1 MRYYDIRLTNPT
13 TGQIARSWTSHPN
26 GKFDPQSL
34 LVEFDIVTS
43 RFAVP
48 TGLSTVTIY
57 GVSLQDL
64 FQANHFGLFQ
74 NALGLFQPSH
84 AFTMLGGMQA
94 GLPLANPKQAGL
106 LVSGVVLQ
114 SWGNWEGTDMT
125 LDLQVTGSGGYT
137 ISNPAS
143 IVLNWTKGTELS
155 VALTNCLKQA
165 FPQYPVKVS
174 IKSGLVQNHDEVGYF
189 STLDQLGQ
197 WLEQLTSQRFN
208 SPVDLCNQGAA
219 LFAFDVSYNPVP
231 VQLAYT
237 DLVGQPTWIGP
248 QEMQIKL
255 VMRGDLTIGGL
266 VKLPLG
272 IQDNPGIVQ
281 TAAAANASSL
291 RYKSTFSGNFRIQQI
306 RHIGNSRS
314 PDGASWVTVINCVP
328 YA

>member
-13 TGQIARSWTSHPN
+13 TGQVARSWTSHPL

-43 RFAVP
+43 TYAVP
-48 TGLSTVTIY
+48 VGASTVTIY
-57 GVSLQDL
+57 GVALQDL

-74 NALGLFQPSH
+74 NALGLLQPSH
-84 AFTMLGGMQA
+84 AFTMLGGMQK

-125 LDLQVTGSGGYT
+125 LDLLVSPSGGYS
-137 ISNPAS
+137 ISNPAP
-143 IVLNWTKGTELS
+143 IVMNWRKGTELS
-155 VALTNCLKQA
+155 AALQQCLQQA
-165 FPQYPVKVS
+165 FPGYPVKIA
-174 IKSGLVQNHDEVGYF
+174 IKSGLVQNHDEIGTF

-197 WLEQLTSQRFN
+197 WLDQLTTLRFN
-208 SPVDLCNQGAA
+208 TPVAICNQGAA
-219 LFAFDVSYNPVP
+219 LFAFDATYKPLP

-237 DLVGQPTWIGP
+237 DFVGQPTWIGP
-248 QEMQIKL
+248 QEMQVKL
-255 VMRGDLTIGGL
+255 VLRGDLTIGGL

-272 IQDNPGIVQ
+272 AQDNPGIIQ
-281 TAAAANASSL
+281 TAAASNASSI
-291 RYKSTFSGNFRIQQI
+291 RYKSTFSGDFRITQI
-306 RHIGNSRS
+306 RHVGNSRS
-314 PDGASWVTVINCVP
+314 PDGASWVTIINCVP